1 MNELNSSQSLTY
13 QLSTNKNCK
22 FDNLNDLDLMI
33 ANLKSDIFEKQ
44 QNEKDYCALESKF
57 NQLQNDI
64 KFISDQKIYLQN
76 ELEKLKNDSNKLISK
91 MKNDNENL
99 MNDLNERIVL
109 NKKMFSENNNLYQ
122 NLESQ
127 VCENQNLNEK
137 ICQQE
142 DTIQQ
147 INHDKANIEND
158 ILSLNHLVFCKFN
171 QFIFF

>member
-76 ELEKLKNDSNKLISK
+76 ELEKLKND
-91 MKNDNENL
+91 
-99 MNDLNERIVL
+99 
-109 NKKMFSENNNLYQ
+109 
-122 NLESQ
+122 
-127 VCENQNLNEK
+127 
-137 ICQQE
+137 
-142 DTIQQ
+142 
-147 INHDKANIEND
+147 
-158 ILSLNHLVFCKFN
+158 
-171 QFIFF
+171 